1 MLYAKYIII
10 IRIYWSE
17 KGRNGGVQAQKT
29 NIYYYLIIF
38 KKFPNLRSQLVFKK
52 LIFKKTLNIISK
64 TQYQI

>member
-38 KKFPNLRSQLVFKK
+38 SCDTIQINKIFRYIKC
-52 LIFKKTLNIISK
+52 LIITREIFVEK
-64 TQYQI
+64 